1 MSHLTMT
8 NTLMKLKIFM
18 LLFSST
24 RTSSYNFAV
33 FLQSFEKYIW
43 KSGKLS
49 KTGKDPKTLTALF
62 A

>member
-1 MSHLTMT
+1 MT
-8 NTLMKLKIFM
+8 NALMKLKIFM

-49 KTGKDPKTLTALF
+49 KTGKDPKTLIALF